1 MFGNMFFKNY
11 TNRKFFTTQIKKYTN
26 FRFTEQHHFIYH
38 KNNIYTIG
46 ITKFLARKL
55 GPIIYV
61 HEFGNIIG
69 KYKKEK
75 EPLLILESSR
85 TMAEINSPIDCVIKE
100 FNQELTYNPFMIN
113 ESPFRDGWLY
123 KVYSPIPIFLDNKN
137 LMKVDEYSNYIEK
150 NF

>member
-1 MFGNMFFKNY
+1 MFFKNS
-11 TNRKFFTTQIKKYTN
+11 TNRKFFSTQIKTYSN
-26 FRFTEQHHFIYH
+26 FRFTEQHHFIYN

-46 ITKFLARKL
+46 ITKFLSRKL

-61 HEFGNIIG
+61 HEFENIIG
-69 KYKKEK
+69 KYKKEND
-75 EPLLILESSR
+75 PLLILESSR
-85 TMAEINSPIDCVIKE
+85 TMAEINCPIDCVIKE
-100 FNQELTYNPFMIN
+100 FNEKLLYDPLMVNENPFKN
-113 ESPFRDGWLY
+113 GWLY